1 MAMIMFMIMMVVMF
15 MALVQEERRKKE
27 LSGLVVWWTLAER
40 LSHALC
46 EKKKK
51 HEGDGKVLL
60 PWQSMISGFLAG
72 TAGPVCTAP
81 PGQAIG
87 LSKLYL
93 KTRPMARMECS
104 VSLCRGLDDLIFS
117 DSAKTQVKCV
127 VERYC
132 D

>member
-27 LSGLVVWWTLAER
+27 LS
-40 LSHALC
+40 
-46 EKKKK
+46 
-51 HEGDGKVLL
+51 
-60 PWQSMISGFLAG
+60 G

-104 VSLCRGLDDLIFS
+104 ISLCTGLDDLIFS

>member
-46 EKKKK
+46 EKKK

-72 TAGPVCTAP
+72 IAGPVCTAP